1 MSIESIAGNTK
12 TGAAR
17 AGSVNNLFD
26 LEDRVAV
33 VTGAARGIGREIAL
47 AFAGSGAKVV
57 IADLAY
63 EPAAAVAEASRKR
76 GLDVTALQVDVT
88 SEKDV
93 QSMVKDTLAEFGTI
107 DVLVNNAARGGGPAS
122 VESLDLKDWNSVIE
136 VNLTS
141 VFLCCK
147 VVGNIMIEKRRGSII
162 NISSIEALVARAY
175 KDEAAY
181 GVTKAGVLELT
192 RELAKSWAKF
202 NIRVNAIA
210 PGYTNTELAQ
220 LDEGSVKLAL
230 IRERSPM
237 RRPAEPQELCGP
249 AIFLAADASSYV
261 TGHTLVVDGGWTIV

>member
-1 MSIESIAGNTK
+1 VGYHIELSKVIGMQTPNHK
-12 TGAAR
+12 
-17 AGSVNNLFD
+17 LFD
-26 LEDRVAV
+26 LKDRVAI
-33 VTGAARGIGREIAL
+33 VTGAARGIGKEIAL
-47 AFAGSGAKVV
+47 AFAEAGAKVV
-57 IADLAY
+57 IADMAF
-63 EPAAAVAEASRKR
+63 EAAEAFAETLGKQ
-76 GLDVTALQVDVT
+76 GLKAMALKVDVA
-88 SEKDV
+88 SENAV
-93 QSMVKDTLAEFGTI
+93 QAMVQTTLDKFSTI

-122 VESLDLKDWNSVIE
+122 VEALELKDWNSVIA

-147 VVGNIMIEKRRGSII
+147 EVGKAMIEKRRGSII

-192 RELAKSWAKF
+192 RELAKSWAKY

-210 PGYTNTELAQ
+210 PGYANTELAR
-220 LDEGSVKLAL
+220 LEEGSAKLAL
-230 IRERSPM
+230 IRDRSPM
-237 RRPAEPQELCGP
+237 KRPAEPEEFCGP